1 MHFYPYS
8 WHRLKQYLKVQLT
21 LSFDRILLSQST
33 YQISRS
39 FYKIKV
45 CVDLFAITFYLLLL
59 LKSYYIFCMT
69 NVNLLYK

>member
-39 FYKIKV
+39 FYKIMV
-45 CVDLFAITFYLLLL
+45 CVDLFAITFYLLL